1 MKNGVVIIN
10 DARGGVIDEKD
21 LLEALKT
28 GKVAYAGMDVFINE
42 PTPNPELLQLP
53 NVSLTP
59 HVGGSTVE
67 AQNRIGIELADRIIE
82 FFDHK

>member
-1 MKNGVVIIN
+1 
-10 DARGGVIDEKD
+10 
-21 LLEALKT
+21 
-28 GKVAYAGMDVFINE
+28 MDVFINE

-53 NVSLTP
+53 NVSMTP

-67 AQNRIGIELADRIIE
+67 AQNRIGIELADKIIE